1 MTMVQQRRGYAN
13 RGGYAP
19 RRGNPNR
26 RGYAN
31 RPVWYAVI
39 VISIVVVV
47 GFALAGYE
55 INHLRTEVNGMH
67 AQIQSLNNQFTALFQ
82 VVLKLVPH

>member
-1 MTMVQQRRGYAN
+1 MAQQRRGYAS
-13 RGGYAP
+13 
-19 RRGNPNR
+19 R

-55 INHLRTEVNGMH
+55 INHLRTEINGLH
-67 AQIQSLNNQFTALFQ
+67 AQVQNLNKEVAELLGELF
-82 VVLKLVPH
+82 KAAGH